1 MYFVNNKKHNIL
13 NAVLSLLVSVFS
25 ICTLSDKL
33 LFAKITNLD
42 NRIPKDVTAI
52 HNNSALKI
60 TFFDDNKS
68 NNAYQFDF
76 NNSNLILNNIK
87 KAIINNKVINIGKS
101 MFDMIQALQKID
113 FLSNFPIKLKKNMFN
128 QVHNVDAFLLSSSKK
143 RKYGTVL
150 IHKLDR
156 IVEQNASPG

>member
-42 NRIPKDVTAI
+42 NIIPKNVTAI
-52 HNNSALKI
+52 HNNSALK
-60 TFFDDNKS
+60 TAFFDVNKS
-68 NNAYQFDF
+68 DNVHQFDF

-101 MFDMIQALQKID
+101 MFDMIQDLQKID

-128 QVHNVDAFLLSSSKK
+128 QVHNVDAFLLSLSKK
-143 RKYGTVL
+143 TKYGTVL